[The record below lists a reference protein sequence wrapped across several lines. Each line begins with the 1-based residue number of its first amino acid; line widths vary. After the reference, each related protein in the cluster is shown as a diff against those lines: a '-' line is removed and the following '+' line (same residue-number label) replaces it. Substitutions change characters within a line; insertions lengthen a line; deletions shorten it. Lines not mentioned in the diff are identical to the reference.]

1 MSENQRKV
9 WVTGASSGIGKAVAE
24 KFAKEKWKVAI
35 SARRVEIL
43 NEMANN
49 DNIFAYPM
57 DVTNQ
62 NKTEETFNKI
72 LEDFGD
78 LDLCVFSSGTYE
90 RKSEKGLNVDNVKKV
105 IEVNFLGV
113 VGCVKAVQEYF
124 QNKKS
129 GHISI
134 VSSPV
139 GYRGLP
145 KSSGYTASKAS
156 LNNFTQGIYFDFKK
170 FNVRVTLISPGFI
183 KTALTDKNDFKMPF
197 LKDTNYAA
205 EKIYDGLVNR
215 KKFEIIFPPQIA
227 FIYKIFQILPNKVYN
242 YLINKFVNR

>member
-124 QNKKS
+124 QNKKG

-134 VSSPV
+134 VSSV
-139 GYRGLP
+139 
-145 KSSGYTASKAS
+145 AV
-156 LNNFTQGIYFDFKK
+156 D
-170 FNVRVTLISPGFI
+170 
-183 KTALTDKNDFKMPF
+183 
-197 LKDTNYAA
+197 
-205 EKIYDGLVNR
+205 
-215 KKFEIIFPPQIA
+215 
-227 FIYKIFQILPNKVYN
+227 
-242 YLINKFVNR
+242 